1 MGQGMLIDK
10 EYNWR
15 GKTILIAEDE
25 DINYLFIERV
35 LMSTNAT
42 LVRAN
47 DGQKAIDIVNSNPN
61 IDLILMDIRMPDV
74 NGIEAAEAIKKIRP
88 QLPVIAHTCYEKD
101 FILDDYPLAHFDGFI
116 CKPVNINKLL
126 EMVDRLI

>member
-25 DINYLFIERV
+25 EINYLFIERV

-42 LVRAN
+42 LVRADN
-47 DGQKAIDIVNSNPN
+47 GQNAIDIVNSNPN
-61 IDLILMDIRMPDV
+61 ID
-74 NGIEAAEAIKKIRP
+74 G
-88 QLPVIAHTCYEKD
+88 
-101 FILDDYPLAHFDGFI
+101 YPYAQRQRH
-116 CKPVNINKLL
+116 
-126 EMVDRLI
+126 